1 MENQVLSR
9 LVKIFLITY
18 AAGVAAFII
27 VNEYQSFHLF
37 SVPDAQEIISASRNR
52 LDMKRFKSEKDF
64 KEYIAKSSGSS
75 MYGRSIS
82 TMEALGGQT
91 DSSSAKALSGQIER
105 SGSTNVQVAEI
116 DEPDIVKV
124 GNGNIYISKENVYGI
139 FMERM
144 PLDKIIPP
152 RPIETET
159 NIIKAF
165 PIDEMEK
172 SGVIKKNG
180 NLLLNGS
187 TLAIFA
193 NDGIYGYDVASSS
206 DPEEKWKIEYK
217 DSVLAGARKYDGKIY
232 AITKQYINSDRPC
245 PVEPL
250 ISKEAPVT
258 VACNQIYHP
267 VAPTQAE
274 SVYTALIIN
283 PLDGRI
289 EKSLSFVGSEQ
300 GTVLYMSPLNI
311 YLGYSVE
318 TDRFAMLADFLKTA
332 SDILPA
338 SIIDKIKKLEGYD
351 LSGNTKS
358 MELETALYQYINS
371 LSDKDRKK
379 IDAGLNEKFNRYIG
393 EYKREL
399 EKTDIVKI
407 GLGDFKVEKT
417 ASVPGRLLN
426 QFSLDEYGGNL
437 RVVTT
442 IGQSGWWGFGQIQNQ
457 STNDLYVLNKDLG
470 VVGSIKDFG
479 LEERVYSVRFIEDK
493 GYVVTFKQV
502 DPFFVMDLSNP
513 QAPQIK
519 GELKI
524 PGFSSYLHPLS
535 KDEIVGI
542 GREEDKVKISLFNVA
557 NAEKPEE
564 VSKYSL
570 DEYWSEVFNNYH
582 AFFMDKKH
590 KIFFMPGDN
599 GGHIFSY
606 DGGKISLVKEIEG
619 FRPVR
624 ATYINDYFYLVGEE
638 DILVLDEN
646 NWGEVKR
653 LKLN

>member
-1 MENQVLSR
+1 MDNQVLSR
-9 LVKIFLITY
+9 LVKISLLAY
-18 AAGVAAFII
+18 AIGVAFFVIA
-27 VNEYQSFHLF
+27 NEFQSFYLF
-37 SVPDAQEIISASRNR
+37 SVPNVQEMTSVSRNK
-52 LDMKRFKSEKDF
+52 LDVKRFKSENDF
-64 KEYIAKSSGSS
+64 KDYIAKAGTGNN
-75 MYGRSIS
+75 YAIG
-82 TMEALGGQT
+82 L
-91 DSSSAKALSGQIER
+91 SAGESVADNSRVKSLSGQIER

-116 DEPDIVKV
+116 DEPDIVKT
-124 GNGNIYISKENVYGI
+124 GNGNIYLSKENNYGI
-139 FMERM
+139 FTIRRDIDMIM
-144 PLDKIIPP
+144 SP
-152 RPIETET
+152 RSIGLETE
-159 NIIKAF
+159 IIKAF
-165 PIDEMEK
+165 PVDEMEK
-172 SGVIKKNG
+172 SGVIKRSG

-187 TLAIFA
+187 MLAVFA

-206 DPEEKWKIEYK
+206 DPKEKWKIEYK
-217 DSVLAGARKYDGKIY
+217 NSMLVGARKHDGKIY
-232 AITKQYINSDRPC
+232 AITRQYVNSDKPC
-245 PVEPL
+245 PIEPL
-250 ISKEAPVT
+250 ISKEAPVAI
-258 VACNQIYHP
+258 ACNEIYHP
-267 VAPTQAE
+267 IAPTQAE
-274 SVYTALIIN
+274 SVYTAFIIN
-283 PLDGRI
+283 SSDGQI
-289 EKSLSFVGSEQ
+289 EKDLSFIGSEQ

-311 YLGYSVE
+311 YLGYSVA
-318 TDRFAMLADFLKTA
+318 TNRFAMLAGFLKTA
-332 SDILPA
+332 GDVLPV
-338 SIIDKIKKLEGYD
+338 SIIDKIKKLEGYE
-351 LSGNTKS
+351 LSSDIKS
-358 MELETALYQYINS
+358 MELEAAIYKHINS
-371 LSDKDRKK
+371 LSDEDQKK
-379 IDAGLNEKFNRYIG
+379 FDVSLNEKFNTYIS
-393 EYKREL
+393 EHKREL
-399 EKTDIVKI
+399 ERTDIVKI
-407 GLGDFKVEKT
+407 SLSDFKVEKT

-426 QFSLDEYGGNL
+426 QFSLDEYEGNL

-442 IGQSGWWGFGQIQNQ
+442 IGQFGWWGFGQIQNQ
-457 STNDLYVLNKDLG
+457 STNDLYILNKDLG
-470 VVGSIKDFG
+470 VSGLIKDFG

-493 GYVVTFKQV
+493 GYVVTFKEI

-606 DGGKISLVKEIEG
+606 DGGKISLVKEIKD

-646 NWGEVKR
+646 SWEEVKR
-653 LKLN
+653 LKIN